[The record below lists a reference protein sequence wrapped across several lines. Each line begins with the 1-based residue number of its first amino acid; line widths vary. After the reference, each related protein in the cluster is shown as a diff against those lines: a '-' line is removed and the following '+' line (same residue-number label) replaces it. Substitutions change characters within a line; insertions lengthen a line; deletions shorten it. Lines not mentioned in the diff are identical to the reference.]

1 MGTLTAT
8 AVIDRV
14 STLLQDTDNIRWPV
28 AELLLWISDAQREV
42 GSYKPDALV
51 ITGAVPLVAGTKQ
64 SLPANGIA
72 LIDVV
77 RNMGANATTP
87 GRAPRLVMREI
98 LDAQMPTWH
107 SDTPSAEVRHYVF
120 DPANQRTFYV
130 QPPQPSVSPG
140 SLEVVYSAAPA
151 NITTAG
157 QSLILDD
164 TWISAVTN
172 YVLYRAYS
180 KDAEYAANANL
191 AVAYYQAFITQMTGR
206 SNAEAMLDPNRNAT
220 IINPNVRQPGNP
232 NPMAGG
238 AG

>member
-1 MGTLTAT
+1 MGTLTA
-8 AVIDRV
+8 ASVIDRV
-14 STLLQDTDNIRWPV
+14 STLLQDKDHIRWPV
-28 AELLLWISDAQREV
+28 AELLLWITDAQREV

-51 ITGAVPLVAGTKQ
+51 TTGVVPMVAGTKQ
-64 SLPANGIA
+64 SLPSNGIA

-77 RNMGANATTP
+77 RNMGANSTTP

-98 LDAQMPTWH
+98 LDAQLPNWH
-107 SDTPSAEVRHYVF
+107 SDTTSAEVKHYVF

-151 NITTAG
+151 AVTTEG
-157 QSLILDD
+157 QTLVLDD
-164 TWISAVTN
+164 TWISAITN

-191 AVAYYQAFITQMTGR
+191 AVAYYQAFIGQMTGR
-206 SNAEAMLDPNRNAT
+206 SQAEAMLDPNRNAP
-220 IINPNVRQPGNP
+220 IVNPLVRQPGNP
-232 NPMAGG
+232 NPMAG
-238 AG
+238 